1 MGHLEKSENLEHCQH
16 PPLSMDALYI
26 SPKPLQASIA
36 HPQTNK
42 EAHVYLIP
50 GSVYASTVG
59 VVCWLLPSQ
68 PQTPALAL
76 LMVLQV
82 VSEPLLPALTQ
93 HIYGS

>member
-1 MGHLEKSENLEHCQH
+1 
-16 PPLSMDALYI
+16 MDALYI

-50 GSVYASTVG
+50 GSVYDRWGSTVG
-59 VVCWLLPSQ
+59 VCWLLPSQ

-76 LMVLQV
+76 LVVLQV

-93 HIYGS
+93 HIYGF